1 MKPRSIKDRTAPGT
15 HCLASHDSGQ
25 SHAKNRPATVEA
37 RAVISA
43 GRFGLLF
50 FVRVYLIVKAEA
62 SFCISS
68 AMELSDSADEE
79 MSFIE

>member
-1 MKPRSIKDRTAPGT
+1 MTAAN
-15 HCLASHDSGQ
+15 HMQ
-25 SHAKNRPATVEA
+25 KNRAASVEA
-37 RAVISA
+37 RAVSRQA
-43 GRFGLLF
+43 ARPAF

-68 AMELSDSADEE
+68 AMELSDSADDE

>member
-1 MKPRSIKDRTAPGT
+1 MCEAKKQGINRCTITANNEGPLIG
-15 HCLASHDSGQ
+15 A
-25 SHAKNRPATVEA
+25 
-37 RAVISA
+37 
-43 GRFGLLF
+43 F
-50 FVRVYLIVKAEA
+50 FVHKSYFIVKAEA